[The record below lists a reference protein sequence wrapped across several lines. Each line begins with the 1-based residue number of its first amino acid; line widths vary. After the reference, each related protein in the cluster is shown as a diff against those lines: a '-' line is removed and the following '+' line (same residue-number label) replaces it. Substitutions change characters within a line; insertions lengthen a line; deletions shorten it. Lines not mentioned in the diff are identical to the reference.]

1 MGAERNGHDKRLQNY
16 YRLARFC
23 PRHGYGC
30 DSRQGGGDEGQKSTP
45 KIVGSWRLVSIAT
58 VRPNG

>member
-16 YRLARFC
+16 
-23 PRHGYGC
+23 YGC